1 MGKNGLMRYS
11 NLSILNKILVVI
23 GVLGAFVLSATVFIV
38 LSMQKI
44 DADYSALLDGPAK
57 ASVSLP
63 RASRSLI
70 YVDRSIFRLAV
81 ETTEAGNQ
89 AALAQIKEGRAGVE
103 RYFEEAIKAI
113 PAHAGELSKLYD
125 RIKVIRQGDCA
136 KVIDMGLAA
145 FDAASN
151 AKTAAF
157 MLTACDPI
165 INGIVED
172 LVKLTDV
179 VQSETDK
186 ASAELTT
193 STDRT
198 IYIACAIM
206 VASLAFASLL
216 AVYLT
221 RRFVTGPL
229 GRVEGGLGELTR
241 DNLDARVDGADRKD
255 EVGSMARSFETL
267 RQGLLRARDL
277 EAAQRAEALEKAR
290 RGEKIAGLV
299 REFETLIT
307 REVGVLAVSATQLQ
321 DNAAAMSSAADQT
334 RQQSGAVASATT
346 QASANVQTVASATEE
361 MTAASRSIGGQVTKA
376 SQMAGQAVD
385 ESARTGAVIDGL
397 AASAQKVGEVVQ
409 LINNIASQTNLLA
422 LNATIEAARAGEMG
436 KGFAVVAQ
444 EVKSLANQTAKA
456 TEEIAGQITNIQA
469 TTGAAV
475 SAVKDIGAAIGQIND
490 VASEVAAAVQQQ
502 VAATDEISRNVQ
514 QAAQGTEEISVN
526 IVGVAEAAEHTGSAA
541 VALLSVSKALAGQ
554 AEDLRVEVDR
564 FLAALNAA

>member
-1 MGKNGLMRYS
+1 MRYS
-11 NLSILNKILVVI
+11 NLTILNKILVVI
-23 GVLGAFVLSATVFIV
+23 GVLGVSVLAATMFITS
-38 LSMQKI
+38 SMQKI
-44 DADYSALLDGPAK
+44 DTDYSALLDGPEDA
-57 ASVSLP
+57 AVYLA
-63 RASRSLI
+63 RANRNVT
-70 YVDRSIFRLAV
+70 YVARSIFRITV
-81 ETTEAGNQ
+81 ETTDAGNQ
-89 AALAQIKEGRAGVE
+89 VALAEVKAGDEGVE
-103 RYFEEAIKAI
+103 KGFQKALKAL
-113 PAHAGELSKLYD
+113 PTRADEMNGLLRRFRD
-125 RIKVIRQGDCA
+125 LRQGDCG
-136 KVIDMGLAA
+136 KVIQMGLAA
-145 FDAASN
+145 LDPESN
-151 AKTAAF
+151 AKTAAL
-157 MLTACDPI
+157 MMATCDPALKALSDD
-165 INGIVED
+165 VA
-172 LVKLTDV
+172 KLTDLV
-179 VQSETDK
+179 MAGADK
-186 ASAELTT
+186 VSDDLTN
-193 STDRT
+193 STNRT
-198 IYIACAIM
+198 IYAAWAAM
-206 VASLAFASLL
+206 VGSLTLASLL

-229 GRVEGGLGELTR
+229 GRVENGLGELTR

-267 RQGLLRARDL
+267 RQGLLRAREL
-277 EAAQRAEALEKAR
+277 EAAQRAEALEKAQ

-299 REFETLIT
+299 REFEALIT

-456 TEEIAGQITNIQA
+456 TEEIAGQIANIQA

-475 SAVKDIGAAIGQIND
+475 NAVKDIGAAIGQIND

-554 AEDLRVEVDR
+554 ADDLRVEVDR

>member
-1 MGKNGLMRYS
+1 MRYS
-11 NLSILNKILVVI
+11 DLTILNKILVVI
-23 GVLGAFVLSATVFIV
+23 GVLGAFVLAATVFIV
-38 LSMQKI
+38 QSMQKI
-44 DADYSALLDGPAK
+44 DADYNALLDGPAK
-57 ASVSLP
+57 GSVSLA
-63 RASRSLI
+63 RANRNLI

-81 ETTEAGNQ
+81 ETTETGNQ
-89 AALAQIKEGRAGVE
+89 AALAQIKAGDAGVE
-103 RYFEEAIKAI
+103 RYFQQAIKMV
-113 PAHAGELSKLYD
+113 PAHANALNSLYG
-125 RIKVIRQGDCA
+125 RFKAVRQGDCA

-157 MLTACDPI
+157 MLATCDPVLH
-165 INGIVED
+165 GVVD
-172 LVKLTDV
+172 DVAKLVDA
-179 VQSETDK
+179 VQSEAEK
-186 ASAELTT
+186 AGDDLSDV
-193 STDRT
+193 TDRT
-198 IYIACAIM
+198 TYAACAAM
-206 VASLAFASLL
+206 AVSLTLASLL

-229 GRVEGGLGELTR
+229 GRVENGLGELTR

-255 EVGSMARSFETL
+255 EIGSMARSFETL
-267 RQGLLRARDL
+267 RQSLLRARGL

-376 SQMAGQAVD
+376 SQMAGLAVD
-385 ESARTGAVIDGL
+385 ESSRTGAVIDGL

-456 TEEIAGQITNIQA
+456 TEEIAGQIANIQA

-475 SAVKDIGAAIGQIND
+475 NAVKDIGAAIGQIND

-514 QAAQGTEEISVN
+514 QAAQGTEEISIN
-526 IVGVAEAAEHTGSAA
+526 IVGVAEAADHTGSAA

-554 AEDLRVEVDR
+554 ADDLRVEVDR